1 MIALLGKPDSPTDAL
16 ADYCLFLGRALE
28 REGHPL
34 NLQRV
39 PWFERGW
46 LAALKSL
53 WRESRSWRGRW
64 VLLQYT
70 ALSWSRRGVPFGALA
85 VLRILRMRG
94 AKIAVVFHDAGTFSG
109 TRAKDR
115 FRRAAQR
122 YVMRRAYR
130 VSRVSILTVPLEN
143 ISWLPERRDKAV
155 FIPVGANF
163 SADELVA
170 AALAPAPNIVVPA
183 AVAPPE
189 NPSPDSHDAP
199 ENDPRASAGSAP
211 HSRQA
216 MTIAVYAVTGAPEL
230 LPETQLIAQV
240 VRRAAALAAQT
251 SAAAPLRLLVLGRNG
266 AEAEAP
272 LRAALAGSGIELEA
286 HGVLPPGEVARRLR
300 AADVLLFVRGA
311 ISSSR
316 GSAIAGIVC
325 GLPVVAFSGPE
336 TGPPITSAGVLL
348 APIGDHKALAAA
360 LSRVLSDAAL
370 RNDLRQRS
378 AAATQNFFSWK
389 AIARRFLDALSL

>member
-16 ADYCLFLGRALE
+16 ADYCLFLGQALE

-34 NLQRV
+34 KLQRV

-53 WRESRSWRGRW
+53 WRESRNWRGQW

-70 ALSWSRRGVPFGALA
+70 ALSWSRRGVPLGALA

-109 TRAKDR
+109 SRAKDR
-115 FRRAAQR
+115 FRRAAQKF
-122 YVMRRAYR
+122 VLRRAYR
-130 VSRVSILTVPLEN
+130 ISRCAILTLPLEN
-143 ISWLPERRDKAV
+143 ISWLPERHPKAV

-163 SADELVA
+163 SADEFA
-170 AALAPAPNIVVPA
+170 AAPA
-183 AVAPPE
+183 ASL
-189 NPSPDSHDAP
+189 SP
-199 ENDPRASAGSAP
+199 DPRASAGSAP

-230 LPETQLIAQV
+230 LPETQLIAQI
-240 VRRAAALAAQT
+240 VRRAAEIAAQT

-272 LRAALAGSGIELEA
+272 LRAALAGSGIDLEA
-286 HGVLPPGEVARRLR
+286 HGVLPPSEVARRLR

-311 ISSSR
+311 ITSSR

-348 APIGDHKALAAA
+348 APSGDGEALAAA

-378 AAATQNFFSWK
+378 AIATQNFFSWP
-389 AIARRFLDALSL
+389 AIARRFLDALSV